1 MERQLQLHIYIYVY
15 FVVDAPVHLWAYF
28 ALWGVCVQLQL
39 SFNKQTSHAAPQ
51 QAATSANVPQT
62 EAVAAAA
69 ASAAVI

>member
-1 MERQLQLHIYIYVY
+1 MGIFCIVGR
-15 FVVDAPVHLWAYF
+15 
-28 ALWGVCVQLQL
+28 CVQLQL

-51 QAATSANVPQT
+51 QAATSANVLQT